1 MEVSEREANG
11 APGVDGEL
19 LVVAVEAAASR
30 HEGAEKLVRGAV
42 LEALGVRIDL
52 VHVVAPGALPRTTS
66 GKVRRTEV
74 ARMEHLG
81 V

>member
-1 MEVSEREANG
+1 MALS
-11 APGVDGEL
+11 P
-19 LVVAVEAAASR
+19 VVPDLIGMGDS
-30 HEGAEKLVRGAV
+30 EKLPNPGPGSYTFVEHRRYLDGI